1 MWCWRV
7 LAPTVSDGAI
17 RPLGPLTSKRQGR
30 GRLTL
35 VQGPFQAAVYARKGR
50 RSQKP
55 TLIIIQGY
63 NTGCTLA
70 FHQNPSS

>member
-7 LAPTVSDGAI
+7 VAPTVSDGAI

-50 RSQKP
+50 R
-55 TLIIIQGY
+55 LRV
-63 NTGCTLA
+63 LDHA
-70 FHQNPSS
+70 AHRMRPS